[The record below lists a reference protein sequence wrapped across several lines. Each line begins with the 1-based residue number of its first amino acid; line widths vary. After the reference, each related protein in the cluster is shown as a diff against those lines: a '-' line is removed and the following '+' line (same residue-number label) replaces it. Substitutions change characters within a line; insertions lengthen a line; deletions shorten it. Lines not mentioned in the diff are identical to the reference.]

1 MWNFGIKD
9 AIDILAVATLLYYL
23 YRKTRENGSI
33 VIFQGIVA
41 VLFLWLLVSQVF
53 EMRLLGGIMDSV
65 MSVAMI
71 IIVVLFQNEIRQAL
85 IRMGSQRQWSFVL
98 RFFGQ
103 AELQKEDTRKWIDA
117 LVLACKNMADQKV
130 GALIVI
136 QRHDLVA
143 PLVNSG
149 CEVDA
154 VVTTRLIEQIFYKNT
169 PLHDGAMLIHNGRV
183 VQAACVLP
191 VSHSKRIPPEL
202 GLRHRSALGIS
213 EMCDARVIIVSEET
227 GGITIA
233 QRGRFYRDLSVLQL
247 HKMLLKE

>member
-9 AIDILAVATLLYYL
+9 AIDILAVAVLLYYL

-33 VIFQGIVA
+33 VIFQGLVA
-41 VLFLWLLVSQVF
+41 VLFLWLLVSQVL

-65 MSVAMI
+65 MSVSVI
-71 IIVVLFQNEIRQAL
+71 IIAVLFQNEIRQAL
-85 IRMGSQRQWSFVL
+85 IRMGSRRQWNFVL

-103 AELQKEDTRKWIDA
+103 AELQKEDVTKWIDA
-117 LVLACKNMADQKV
+117 LVLACKNMAEQKV

-136 QRHDLVA
+136 QRHDQVNG
-143 PLVNSG
+143 LVNSG
-149 CEVDA
+149 CEIDA

-169 PLHDGAMLIHNGRV
+169 PLHDGAMVISNGRITL
-183 VQAACVLP
+183 AAGVLP

-213 EMCDARVIIVSEET
+213 EMCDARVIVVSEET
-227 GGITIA
+227 GGITVA
-233 QRGRFYRDLSVLQL
+233 QRGRFYRDLSPLQL
-247 HKMLLKE
+247 QKMLLKD